1 MGSSSPVV
9 YNPPPP
15 PPPST
20 QAVSTQSLQNQTA
33 LMETSGQQQ
42 QMNMRLGAELDRANS
57 EFFTGQNIRQTQ
69 ATGAETRS
77 TLQTQG
83 EQDRLGTV
91 TSGEQQRLGT
101 VTAGEQQRLG
111 TVTTGEQQR
120 LGTVTAGEQERL
132 GIGESGRQARLTQ
145 QQAQDYDKY
154 KSQRDYEWSQRA
166 YRA

>member
-15 PPPST
+15 PPPTT
-20 QAVSTQSLQNQTA
+20 QSVSTQSLQNQTA
-33 LMETSGQQQ
+33 LMETSGRQQ

-77 TLQTQG
+77 TLQASG
-83 EQDRLGTV
+83 EQERLGTQ
-91 TSGEQQRLGT
+91 TSGEQQRLG
-101 VTAGEQQRLG
+101 
-111 TVTTGEQQR
+111 
-120 LGTVTAGEQERL
+120 
-132 GIGESGRQARLTQ
+132 IGETGKQTRLTQ

-154 KSQRDYEWSQRA
+154 KSQRDYEWSQKA
-166 YRA
+166 YKA

>member
-69 ATGAETRS
+69 ATGAETRG
-77 TLQTQG
+77 TLQTSG
-83 EQDRLGTV
+83 EQERLTV
-91 TSGEQQRLGT
+91 GETGKQQRLGT
-101 VTAGEQQRLG
+101 VTA
-111 TVTTGEQQR
+111 GEQQR

-132 GIGESGRQARLTQ
+132 GIGETGRQTRLTQ

-154 KSQRDYEWSQRA
+154 KSQRDYEWSQKA
-166 YRA
+166 YKA

>member
-20 QAVSTQSLQNQTA
+20 QSVSTQSLQNQTA

-42 QMNMRLGAELDRANS
+42 QMNMKLGAELDRANS

-69 ATGAETRS
+69 ATGAETRG
-77 TLQTQG
+77 TLQT
-83 EQDRLGTV
+83 
-91 TSGEQQRLGT
+91 S
-101 VTAGEQQRLG
+101 
-111 TVTTGEQQR
+111 
-120 LGTVTAGEQERL
+120 GEQERL
-132 GIGESGRQARLTQ
+132 TAGETGKQTRLTQ

-154 KSQRDYEWSQRA
+154 KSQRDYEWSQKA
-166 YRA
+166 YKA